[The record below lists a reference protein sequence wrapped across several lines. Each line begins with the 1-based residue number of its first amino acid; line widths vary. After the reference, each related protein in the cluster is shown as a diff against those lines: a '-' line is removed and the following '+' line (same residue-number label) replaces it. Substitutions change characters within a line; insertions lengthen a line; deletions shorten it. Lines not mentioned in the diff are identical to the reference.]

1 MSNEIYEGLIEI
13 KSYYSQGTLPDLF
26 RFDDGRRVS
35 TADEWNERRA
45 EIYKTAIEL
54 QYGTIPPAP
63 DSFKVEPLYICGTG
77 LPSGY
82 RITCYRGEKS
92 ISFTM
97 YLFKA
102 ENSEGAPVTVSGDLC
117 FPYVFDK
124 EYVSTFI
131 NNGISLAIF
140 NRTELAPDIAG
151 YNISGLDKDGNEYI
165 EGKKVL
171 DRVTEIDCGGPLKEL
186 YPEYTFGAL
195 GAWAWGYSRCVDALI
210 YLGNVDANT
219 IAFTGHSRGGKVAAL
234 AGVLDERAAIVNPN
248 ASCSGGYGSYR
259 IHIEATKEDGSV
271 AKSEPLKNIHINFPS
286 WLGKEMREYIG
297 REDELPFDSHH
308 LKAMVAPRVLF
319 VSEAASDIMANP
331 VGTWQTS
338 LAAGEV
344 YKFLGC
350 EENLIWYF
358 RRGVHRH
365 AIEDIEQLC
374 NVIRHVKYGEA
385 LNDKYFK
392 LPFTPTDLSFDWR
405 APKK

>member
-1 MSNEIYEGLIEI
+1 MTEFEIHENLIEI
-13 KSYYSQGTLPDLF
+13 TKYTIDGKLPDPFL
-26 RFDDGRRVS
+26 FDDGTRVATKEDWVRRR
-35 TADEWNERRA
+35 EEM
-45 EIYKTAIEL
+45 YKTVIEL
-54 QYGTIPPAP
+54 QYGTMPPKP
-63 DSFKVEPLYICGTG
+63 EFVEVEPMYLGGRPSVYRVTSGTRAH
-77 LPSGY
+77 PV
-82 RITCYRGEKS
+82 
-92 ISFTM
+92 SFNM

-102 ENSEGAPVTVSGDLC
+102 NSSEKAPAVISGDMC
-117 FPYVFDK
+117 FDYCYDK
-124 EYVSTFI
+124 EYIDTFTE
-131 NNGISLAIF
+131 NGINFVAF

-151 YNISGLDKDGNEYI
+151 YNVGGLDKESGEYA
-165 EGKKVL
+165 ESKKIL
-171 DRVTEIDCGGPLKEL
+171 DHLTDVDCGGQLKAA

-234 AGVLDERAAIVNPN
+234 AGALDERAAIVNPN

-365 AIEDIEQLC
+365 AIEDIEQLV
-374 NVIRHVKYGEA
+374 NVIRHVKYGES